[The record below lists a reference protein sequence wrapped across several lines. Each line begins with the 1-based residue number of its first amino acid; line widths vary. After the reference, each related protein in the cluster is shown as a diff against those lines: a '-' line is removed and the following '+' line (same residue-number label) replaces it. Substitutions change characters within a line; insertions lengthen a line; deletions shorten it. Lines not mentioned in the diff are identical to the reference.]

1 MSIFSDTFLRLL
13 LVKDL
18 PNDYIDVGDNFGDKI
33 DDKLKM
39 LVSVFA
45 ILVTDLIACSR
56 NVNNLTHVS
65 NIAFA
70 MAHSLWGISQT
81 GITRRLLSMI

>member
-13 LVKDL
+13 LVTDL
-18 PNDYIDVGDNFGDKI
+18 PNDYIDVGDNFRDKI

-39 LVSVFA
+39 LVTVLA

-56 NVNNLTHVS
+56 NVSNLTHVS

-70 MAHSLWGISQT
+70 MGHSLADPC
-81 GITRRLLSMI
+81 L